1 MLFLFSFRKGTF
13 ATCKED
19 LSIFFI
25 DFLMLPFTTRLIF
38 VDDQFFRLR
47 SLGFL
52 EFIV

>member
-1 MLFLFSFRKGTF
+1 MLFLFSFRKATF

-19 LSIFFI
+19 LSIVFI
-25 DFLMLPFTTRLIF
+25 DFLMLPFTSRLIF
-38 VDDQFFRLR
+38 GGDQFFRMR